1 MKILFVIFFF
11 LITNCSSVKKTSVCG
26 DRECINNSEKK
37 EYFEKNLSME
47 VIFDDKKKKKYY
59 DLVDLNIKN
68 INTINQNETMLKTKT
83 RIKKLSNKEKK
94 IIKINK
100 KKLKKKQL
108 VKKTEKNKQ
117 ITKKETSELK
127 TNLCK
132 NLENCNIEKIS
143 ELLTKEGKKKKY
155 PNLSF

>member
-100 KKLKKKQL
+100 KKLKK
-108 VKKTEKNKQ
+108 N
-117 ITKKETSELK
+117 
-127 TNLCK
+127 N
-132 NLENCNIEKIS
+132 
-143 ELLTKEGKKKKY
+143 
-155 PNLSF
+155 